1 MVMCTH
7 EEARNILRKEN
18 VRKLAEGGLMD
29 AEELEGVYGEFPFM
43 YSEGD
48 GNEDHIIIECPEYVP
63 AELKEPWEKAL
74 NAWLMYL
81 VALSSQR
88 PHSDQLTNAYGS
100 LRDFVKAF
108 SLWAGEEN
116 PENKADVF
124 VDELLD
130 FLDTIMGQYELL
142 VSDADYASAFD
153 FYSDLAEYTADY
165 EKCKNDWLSIQ
176 SVEISDCELTEIVK
190 PLLLRVLIFF
200 EYCFAHSF
208 GADSYLNA
216 KRKDNSEPNK
226 AIRTIWQQ
234 LQAVRQWIANIES
247 VTGSKF

>member
-29 AEELEGVYGEFPFM
+29 AEELEKVYGEFPFM

-88 PHSDQLTNAYGS
+88 PHSDQLTNAYGY

-108 SLWAGEEN
+108 RLWAGEGE
-116 PENKADVF
+116 ENKTDIF

-153 FYSDLAEYTADY
+153 FYSDLAEFTADY
-165 EKCKNDWLSIQ
+165 EKCKNDLHYIQ
-176 SVEISDCELTEIVK
+176 SVEISDDELTEIVK